1 MTIRMPEANIFDRFL
16 RSIGKKRGVKFPGK
30 TYEKFGQY
38 VYANALKE
46 NFWKALLRPANQS
59 LPADLV
65 DLFQI
70 EEFRKEVADAP
81 KSE

>member
-16 RSIGKKRGVKFPGK
+16 KFLGKKRGVRFSGEA
-30 TYEKFGQY
+30 YEKFGPY

-46 NFWKALLRPANQS
+46 SFWKALLRPANQP
-59 LPADLV
+59 LPDDLV

-70 EEFRKEVADAP
+70 EGFRKEVADA
-81 KSE
+81 SNGE